1 MTKYVVKNQSDLNQ
15 SFNIN
20 AQIVVVPN
28 KNFKLSDNDFKKILC
43 KNPAKLI
50 LNLILSNEQKK
61 YLLLLTKDDKCNL
74 KSLKI
79 IINKCD
85 QDLIDGLSDYKCKIK
100 QLLLLESSDYFDN
113 KDHDKIEEYIQYFK
127 DVDIKFQL
135 PNRIIDYISGFYETN
150 VISNQKDIDSVL
162 QNKEYLE
169 NTNSR
174 IEIIANNWEIKEND
188 FKKLLDTKPNVLAL
202 NYALKK
208 VHIDLLVNVIN
219 DKNRCLE
226 KIEIRAENEREIY
239 KYLFKMID
247 SDKELKVILINNSFA
262 NNINFK
268 NPNEINSSFMR
279 ELKSKKIDNK
289 VNL

>member
-1 MTKYVVKNQSDLNQ
+1 MTKYVIKNQSDLNQ
-15 SFNIN
+15 SFNVN
-20 AQIVVVPN
+20 AQIAVVPD

-50 LNLILSNEQKK
+50 LNFILSNEQKK
-61 YLLLLTKDDKCNL
+61 YLLLFTKSNKCNL

-85 QDLIDGLSDYKCKIK
+85 QDLIDGFSDYECKIK
-100 QLLLLESSDYFDN
+100 ELFLLESSDYFDN
-113 KDHDKIEEYIQYFK
+113 KDHDEIEEYIQYFK
-127 DVDIKFQL
+127 DADIKFQL
-135 PNRIIDYISGFYETN
+135 PNRIIDYISGFYEIN
-150 VISNQKDIDSVL
+150 VIHHQKDMDLIL

-169 NTNSR
+169 NINSR

-188 FKKLLDTKPNVLAL
+188 FKKLLDTKPIVLSL
-202 NYALKK
+202 NCALKK

-226 KIEIRAENEREIY
+226 KIEIKSENERDIY
-239 KYLFKMID
+239 EYLLKMID

-262 NNINFK
+262 SNINFK

-279 ELKSKKIDNK
+279 NLKNDKTYNEM
-289 VNL
+289 NL